1 MEIPSD
7 MDKDMIKE
15 PLLSTTPDSKG
26 GFRTLPFIIAN
37 EAFERVAS
45 IGLMPNMIL
54 YLTRVYGMQIATA
67 ANILFLWSAASN
79 FMPILGAFLADSYV
93 GRYWMIGFGSIVSL
107 LGMVLLW
114 LTTITSDAK
123 IPCSQSNS
131 SCNFPTT
138 FQLLLL
144 YSSFGLMA
152 IGGGGIRSSSLA
164 FGADQLDKRGNMRN
178 KAMLESFF
186 SWYYVSVSA
195 SALIAVTLIVYI
207 QDKMGWTVGFGI
219 PALLMFLSALSFYL
233 ASPFYVKSKANSS
246 LLTGFTQVV
255 VASYKNR
262 HIQLSSQATPKMFHH
277 GKGSMLLMPSEKLR
291 FLNKA
296 CIIKNPLQD
305 LTPDGR
311 ALDPWSLCTV
321 NEVEELKSLI
331 RVIPLWSTGIMISV
345 NLSQTSF
352 PVLQAASMDRHITP
366 YFEIPAGSFGVF
378 MIISLILWIALYDRI
393 VLPLASKISGKPCRL
408 NEKQRMGI
416 GLLFSCLSMAAMA
429 VVESVRREL
438 AIKEGF
444 SDESQALV
452 NMSAMWLLPHLFFS
466 GLAEAFNAVGQNEF
480 YYSQLP
486 KSMSSIA
493 STLFGVGMSVASL
506 VASFI
511 MSTVDNVTKKGGEE
525 SWVSSNINKAHYDY
539 YYWLLTGLSSVNL
552 MYFLACSKAYGPCE
566 GERSRVLDEG
576 DG

>member
-1 MEIPSD
+1 
-7 MDKDMIKE
+7 
-15 PLLSTTPDSKG
+15 
-26 GFRTLPFIIAN
+26 
-37 EAFERVAS
+37 
-45 IGLMPNMIL
+45 
-54 YLTRVYGMQIATA
+54 
-67 ANILFLWSAASN
+67 
-79 FMPILGAFLADSYV
+79 
-93 GRYWMIGFGSIVSL
+93 
-107 LGMVLLW
+107 
-114 LTTITSDAK
+114 
-123 IPCSQSNS
+123 
-131 SCNFPTT
+131 
-138 FQLLLL
+138 
-144 YSSFGLMA
+144 
-152 IGGGGIRSSSLA
+152 
-164 FGADQLDKRGNMRN
+164 
-178 KAMLESFF
+178 
-186 SWYYVSVSA
+186 
-195 SALIAVTLIVYI
+195 
-207 QDKMGWTVGFGI
+207 
-219 PALLMFLSALSFYL
+219 
-233 ASPFYVKSKANSS
+233 
-246 LLTGFTQVV
+246 
-255 VASYKNR
+255 
-262 HIQLSSQATPKMFHH
+262 
-277 GKGSMLLMPSEKLR
+277 
-291 FLNKA
+291 
-296 CIIKNPLQD
+296 
-305 LTPDGR
+305 
-311 ALDPWSLCTV
+311 
-321 NEVEELKSLI
+321 
-331 RVIPLWSTGIMISV
+331 MISV

-378 MIISLILWIALYDRI
+378 MMISLILWIALYDRI

-438 AIKEGF
+438 AIEEGF

-452 NMSAMWLLPHLFFS
+452 NMSAMWLLPHLFFA

-493 STLFGVGMSVASL
+493 STLVGVGMSVASL

>member
-7 MDKDMIKE
+7 VDKDMIKE
-15 PLLSTTPDSKG
+15 PLLSTTPKAKG

-67 ANILFLWSAASN
+67 ANVLFLWSAASN

-93 GRYWMIGFGSIVSL
+93 GRYRMIGFGSIVSL

-123 IPCSQSNS
+123 IPCSQR
-131 SCNFPTT
+131 
-138 FQLLLL
+138 
-144 YSSFGLMA
+144 A
-152 IGGGGIRSSSLA
+152 GGIRSSSLA
-164 FGADQLDKRGNMRN
+164 FGANQLDKRGNMRN

-207 QDKMGWTVGFGI
+207 QDKLGWTVGFGI

-262 HIQLSSQATPKMFHH
+262 HIQLSSQATPEMFHH

-366 YFEIPAGSFGVF
+366 YFEIPAGSFSVF
-378 MIISLILWIALYDRI
+378 MIISLIIWIALYDRI

-438 AIKEGF
+438 AIEEGF

-452 NMSAMWLLPHLFFS
+452 NMSAMWLLPHLFFA

-493 STLFGVGMSVASL
+493 STLVGVGMSVASL

-552 MYFLACSKAYGPCE
+552 MYFLACSKGLW
-566 GERSRVLDEG
+566 SL
-576 DG
+576 